1 MAVAAFAIESLP
13 MGYIGWAVFISI
25 PSSIPTPN
33 GLLGNQPDA
42 ETAILPD
49 RSDKPY
55 LFKNR
60 IYSMIG
66 ITAFGLLALS
76 LPVFASTDTPATPF
90 RSGGIGFLLTL
101 TMVIWYV
108 CASRRKKE
116 IGGWLLYY
124 YIQL

>member
-1 MAVAAFAIESLP
+1 
-13 MGYIGWAVFISI
+13 MGYIRWTVFISI

-33 GLLGNQPDA
+33 GLLGNELNA

-49 RSDKPY
+49 RFDKPY

-76 LPVFASTDTPATPF
+76 LPVFASTDTPASSSPL
-90 RSGGIGFLLTL
+90 GWIGALLTL
-101 TMVIWYV
+101 LIWYV

-124 YIQL
+124 YIFSYM

>member
-1 MAVAAFAIESLP
+1 
-13 MGYIGWAVFISI
+13 MGYIRWVVFISI
-25 PSSIPTPN
+25 PLSIPTPK

-76 LPVFASTDTPATPF
+76 LPDFASTDTPATSSPL
-90 RSGGIGFLLTL
+90 GGLVSCHTAH
-101 TMVIWYV
+101 MV
-108 CASRRKKE
+108 CLCEPQEKRNRRLAAL
-116 IGGWLLYY
+116 LLYSAICRGNY
-124 YIQL
+124 SSDADSPFL

>member
-1 MAVAAFAIESLP
+1 
-13 MGYIGWAVFISI
+13 MG
-25 PSSIPTPN
+25 P
-33 GLLGNQPDA
+33 LGNQPDA

-55 LFKNR
+55 LVKNR

-76 LPVFASTDTPATPF
+76 LPVFASTDTPATSSPL
-90 RSGGIGFLLTL
+90 SGIGVSAHTAI
-101 TMVIWYV
+101 IWYV